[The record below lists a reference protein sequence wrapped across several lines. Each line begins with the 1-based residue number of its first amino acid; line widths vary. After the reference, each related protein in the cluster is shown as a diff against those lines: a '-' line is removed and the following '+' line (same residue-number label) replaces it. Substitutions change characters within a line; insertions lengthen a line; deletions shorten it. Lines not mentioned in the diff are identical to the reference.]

1 MMNALSRL
9 NHIPIHRFH
18 YKLLL
23 LIGLGWLFDAMDTG
37 LISFIMTELAKD
49 WALTAP
55 QKASIISITFIGMA
69 IGGVW
74 AGKMADRFGRKTV
87 FIATLIIYSLA
98 TGL

>member
-1 MMNALSRL
+1 MDLLHRL
-9 NHIPIHRFH
+9 HHIPIHHFH

-55 QKASIISITFIGMA
+55 QKASIISISFIGMA
-69 IGGVW
+69 IGAIF
-74 AGKMADRFGRKTV
+74 AGKMADRF
-87 FIATLIIYSLA
+87 
-98 TGL
+98 